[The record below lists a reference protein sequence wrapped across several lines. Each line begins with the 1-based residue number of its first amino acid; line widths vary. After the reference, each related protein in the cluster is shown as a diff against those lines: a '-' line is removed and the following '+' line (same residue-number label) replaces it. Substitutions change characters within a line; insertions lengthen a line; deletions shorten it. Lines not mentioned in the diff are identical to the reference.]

1 MHSFILTFQKNIV
14 MKLQKELLN
23 GFYIFLG
30 IGIYFLIME
39 VAGLTHSYY
48 LRILNIFIVLF
59 ITNKTIKTNIQE
71 GKNDYLKNIISA
83 GLTPL
88 TGVVLSVIG
97 LRVYI
102 AFKGGDDYLK
112 NLSDVFLFGNNP
124 TVNEY
129 CIGLLFEGI
138 ASAVIA
144 TFILMQ
150 YWRKYIVSD

>member
-71 GKNDYLKNIISA
+71 GKHDYLKNIISA

-129 CIGLLFEGI
+129 CIGF
-138 ASAVIA
+138 
-144 TFILMQ
+144 
-150 YWRKYIVSD
+150 